1 MRRTLLTLA
10 TTAAVAL
17 GGLSAAPRPAHAV
30 AWWVAPAIAG
40 GVIAGTAV
48 GAAAASSAYVGP
60 NAAGHYA
67 FVPAQPYDPHIS
79 RDIYAREIYVQ
90 PSAMASTC
98 CWARQPVPG
107 GWRRVRVCD

>member
-1 MRRTLLTLA
+1 MRQTLLTLA

-17 GGLSAAPRPAHAV
+17 GGLSVAPQPAHAV

-40 GVIAGTAV
+40 GVIAGAAV
-48 GAAAASSAYVGP
+48 GAAAATNPYAGP

-67 FVPAQPYDPHIS
+67 FVPPQPYDPS
-79 RDIYAREIYVQ
+79 APAVYARTTVV
-90 PSAMASTC
+90 PSTC
-98 CWARQPVPG
+98 FWAREPIPG